1 MIQDCNSTL
10 HWPGQSKIDWFLK
23 NNMQKNVGYI
33 LDAEGCTDGNSFHEE
48 QDVCSHHLLLSIDL
62 ILELQWPHGRSQ
74 GLYGS
79 STSRYH
85 MLYLL
90 G

>member
-33 LDAEGCTDGNSFHEE
+33 LDAEGCTDGNSFHVE

-62 ILELQWPHGRSQ
+62 IDPRATMATWEKPGVIWK
-74 GLYGS
+74 
-79 STSRYH
+79 
-85 MLYLL
+85 
-90 G
+90 